1 MQPKFAWDLAQWLGF
16 LEGLHPK
23 AIDLGLARVM
33 QVRQTL
39 LPRVRALVI
48 TVGGT
53 NGKGSTCGYLES
65 ILTAAGYHVGLYTS
79 PHLLVYN
86 ERVRIDKQAVTD
98 NVLTA
103 AFAAIEVARG
113 DTSLSYFEFGT
124 LAAMRIFEAEAVD
137 VAILEVGLGG
147 RLDAVN
153 VFDCDCAVITSIDID
168 HTEYLG
174 TSREQIGW
182 EKAGIFRAGR
192 PAICGDSAPP
202 QTMLDH
208 AKQIGVNWRAI
219 ETAYRYQMQDMSWD
233 YYGEQVHKN
242 LPLPAMH
249 GDYQLANAAT
259 AIAALEV
266 LRQRLP
272 VSTAAL
278 RQGLQDTRVPGRF
291 QILPGAPQRIL
302 DVAHNPHG
310 ARALATSLAQLP
322 VAGRRYAVFGMLA
335 DKDIVGVVAALIK
348 VFDVW
353 LIAGLAVPRGASAV
367 LLQTILA
374 AAGADQIVVLDTI
387 EAAWNLACEQAD
399 ENDRICVFGSF
410 YTVAA
415 VLRLIDE

>member
-1 MQPKFAWDLAQWLGF
+1 MQPKSAWNLAQWLDY
-16 LEGLHPK
+16 LESLHPK

-33 QVRQTL
+33 QVRQIL
-39 LPRVRALVI
+39 LPKVRALVI

-65 ILTAAGYHVGLYTS
+65 MLTAAGYHVGLYTS
-79 PHLLVYN
+79 PHLLAYN
-86 ERVRIDKQAVTD
+86 ERVRIDKQVVVD

-103 AFAAIEVARG
+103 AFAAVEAARG

-124 LAAMRIFEAEAVD
+124 LAAMRIFEAAAVD
-137 VAILEVGLGG
+137 VAIMEVGLGG

-153 VFDCDCAVITSIDID
+153 VFDSDCAVITSIDID

-202 QTMLDH
+202 QTMLAH
-208 AKQIGVNWRAI
+208 AIQLAVDWRAI
-219 ETAYRYQMQDMSWD
+219 GTAYRYQIQDMSWD
-233 YYGEQVHKN
+233 YYGEQAHKN

-259 AIAALEV
+259 AMATLEA

-272 VSTAAL
+272 VSMTAL
-278 RQGLQDTRVPGRF
+278 RQGLLDTRVPGRF
-291 QILPGAPQRIL
+291 QILAGSPQRIL

-322 VAGRRYAVFGMLA
+322 SAGRRYAVFGMLA

-348 VFDVW
+348 VIDVW
-353 LIAGLAVPRGASAV
+353 LIAGLAVPRGASAE

-415 VLRLIDE
+415 VLRLIAE